1 MDLDLILTYTIH
13 IQQLISIDK
22 FGIGIYT
29 PFKSAPSVW
38 GVLCAPCKS

>member
-1 MDLDLILTYTIH
+1 MKMKNTFKMNGFGFNLTYTIH

-29 PFKSAPSVW
+29 PFKSAPSV
-38 GVLCAPCKS
+38 